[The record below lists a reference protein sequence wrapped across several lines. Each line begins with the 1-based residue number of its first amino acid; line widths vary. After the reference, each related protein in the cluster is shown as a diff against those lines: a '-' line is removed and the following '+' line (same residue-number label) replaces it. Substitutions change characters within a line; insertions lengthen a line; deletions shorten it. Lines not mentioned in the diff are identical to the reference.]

1 MKYAIIDTGKG
12 EQHGINPKL
21 HMLLD
26 NGGKMIVNENE
37 LRLVNAN
44 IAAAASEMGGTIM
57 KIYEVNQ
64 YRKNQKTE

>member
-1 MKYAIIDTGKG
+1 MKYAIIDTEKG

-44 IAAAASEMGGTIM
+44 IEAAASEMGGTIM
-57 KIYEVNQ
+57 KLSLIHI
-64 YRKNQKTE
+64 

>member
-12 EQHGINPKL
+12 EKHGINPKL

-26 NGGKMIVNENE
+26 DGGKMIVNENE

-44 IAAAASEMGGTIM
+44 IEAAASELGGTIM
-57 KIYEVNQ
+57 TVHEVNQ
-64 YRKNQKTE
+64 YRKNQKTK

>member
-12 EQHGINPKL
+12 EQYGINPKL

-26 NGGKMIVNENE
+26 DGGKMIVNENE

-44 IAAAASEMGGTIM
+44 IVTAASELGGAIM
-57 KIYEVNQ
+57 TIYEVNQ
-64 YRKNQKTE
+64 YKKNQKTK